1 MQQTHQERVAANS
14 AELRRRI
21 MASALSLAEKH
32 GYTNIRRNDVAE
44 LAGVGNG
51 SVNNLVGD
59 MPELRDEIMREA
71 VRTENLTIIAQGL
84 TMADPIARSA
94 DQELKH
100 RALLA
105 MV

>member
-1 MQQTHQERVAANS
+1 MDQTYQSRVTANS
-14 AELRRRI
+14 AELRGRI
-21 MASALSLAEKH
+21 MRAACTLAEKE
-32 GYTNIRRNDVAE
+32 GYTNVRRNDIAAMAE
-44 LAGVGNG
+44 VGNG

-84 TMADPIARSA
+84 TMADPIARAA
-94 DQELKH
+94 DIELKQ